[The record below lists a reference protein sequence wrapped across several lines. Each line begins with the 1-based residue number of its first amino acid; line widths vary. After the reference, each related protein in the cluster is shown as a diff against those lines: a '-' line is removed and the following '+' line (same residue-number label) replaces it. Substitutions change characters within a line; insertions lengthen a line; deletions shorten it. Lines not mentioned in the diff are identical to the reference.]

1 VEPNEAMGVFF
12 GGVLLVTLVGIV
24 GGFLHYRRE
33 RLLSH
38 QERMKALE
46 LGREIP
52 DDPATARMKAARGV
66 ASSSEKT
73 ASSDKNAGASGALAR
88 RAFSTALWA
97 ALGGFAAAVVASE
110 SDSTER
116 SPATV
121 AVSVAV
127 AASAGAVG
135 VTAVICGTI
144 LGMRAP
150 SSGASSA
157 TGKMEIESDAV
168 DVVSRRG

>member
-1 VEPNEAMGVFF
+1 MDTNQVVGLVFGWVF
-12 GGVLLVTLVGIV
+12 LIALVGIV
-24 GGFLHYRRE
+24 GGFLHYRRD
-33 RLLSH
+33 RVLSH

-52 DDPATARMKAARGV
+52 DDPATLRMKAALGV
-66 ASSSEKT
+66 TSSSEKT
-73 ASSDKNAGASGALAR
+73 DSSEKSSEASGALAR
-88 RAFSTALWA
+88 RAFATALWV
-97 ALGGFAAAVVASE
+97 ALGGFGAAVVA

-116 SPATV
+116 SPAAV

-150 SSGASSA
+150 GSA
-157 TGKMEIESDAV
+157 L
-168 DVVSRRG
+168 RRDRQDGVRERRC